1 MSAEPE
7 ILNRESAVIRR
18 SRLPLERSRTDPLFR
33 SSLKSTR
40 STAGIALSLHDNGR
54 VQAPSGNHSNGT
66 GVIENGIDLTRGS
79 DLHAALAFTGME
91 PEPAVGTCAIC
102 GRPLTQV
109 GPKGECLRCLADL
122 GFLSGSREPEKSETP
137 RRLTPG
143 PLKYD
148 HFEVEVGADGFPI
161 ELGAGA
167 MAITYRA
174 RDTVLNSI
182 VALKV
187 IDRKVAKMPGVRSR
201 FLREARAAA
210 QIRHPNVARVSHYG
224 EQDGECFYVMEL
236 VEGETLEAKVRREG
250 PMPLTLALEVIER
263 AARALAAAEKCG
275 MVHRDIKPSNIML
288 ESDPGGGA
296 PIVKVIDYG
305 IAKILDPEAERGAE
319 KTQSGFI
326 GTPAFASPE
335 QFAPSEQMKIDT
347 RSDIYSLGATFWY
360 LLSGR
365 VPFVGRTL
373 RDVAAKQAE
382 ELPLEQLK
390 NVHVPSRV
398 VALLQSM
405 LAVDPAKR
413 PQTARELLSEIRRCY
428 TRFSTE
434 GRARRLEIKLA
445 VASTALL
452 IAGIALGAWLYR
464 HAQSSAEME
473 RSIAVLPF
481 ENLSATGEDTY
492 FTVGMQDE
500 ITGDLAKLAG
510 MKVIG
515 SQSTRSYLPG
525 KERNLHA
532 IGRDL
537 GVRHLL
543 EGTVS
548 KDNNQMRVALHLVDL
563 RDGAIQWAAT
573 YQRPLKEVFALQ
585 SEITQAVAARLKA
598 GLSPNETVA
607 LNEPPTADLRAYDL
621 YLRAQTI
628 DVLVKDT
635 AEWASRMEQK
645 VSLLNEA
652 VNRDPKFVLAY
663 CGLAKAYDVLYQ
675 TKDIT
680 PVEKRNVDYRAMAEV
695 ALEKARRVAP
705 DFGPVHLA
713 LADHFVVAHNDVE
726 QGRLEIDLARQTM
739 PNSAALETSA
749 GSIARRQSRWDD
761 AVRFLERAVALEP
774 RATENLFTLA
784 NTYRLMRRYDR
795 FDGLMTR
802 LLGVLPPDRS
812 ATYRVFRTFGSLES
826 EGELGPLRE
835 AIATVT
841 PEEDASGS
849 IRDLHNLILALW
861 NHDPDAVSRISKQA
875 AESTFVFNA
884 TKYPKEWYEGLAA
897 RMRGDKKGAQAAF
910 TAARLEVEKAVLAD
924 ASDGRALSLLAM
936 IDAGLGRQ
944 EQSVQEA
951 EHACDLEP
959 FENFG
964 QNAPIV
970 RCNLAVVYAWNGQF
984 DFAISEL
991 DQLVNKP
998 AGANLPAQP
1007 TYGDFRRNPLW
1018 DPLRND
1024 PRFTAIMNRLAQVA
1038 SK

>member
-1 MSAEPE
+1 
-7 ILNRESAVIRR
+7 
-18 SRLPLERSRTDPLFR
+18 
-33 SSLKSTR
+33 
-40 STAGIALSLHDNGR
+40 
-54 VQAPSGNHSNGT
+54 VQALSGNHSNGT
-66 GVIENGIDLTRGS
+66 GLIENGIDLMRGS
-79 DLHAALAFTGME
+79 ELNRELAFTGTE
-91 PEPAVGTCAIC
+91 RERCVGTCAIC

-122 GFLSGSREPEKSETP
+122 GFLSGSQEPGQSGP
-137 RRLTPG
+137 SRRITPG

-148 HFEVEVGADGFPI
+148 HFEVEVGADGFAI

-174 RDTVLNSI
+174 RDTVLNSV

-236 VEGETLEAKVRREG
+236 VEGETLEARIRRDG
-250 PMPLTLALEVIER
+250 PMPLAQALEAIEQT
-263 AARALAAAEKCG
+263 ARALAAAEACG
-275 MVHRDIKPSNIML
+275 VVHRDIKPSNIML
-288 ESDPGGGA
+288 ESDPGGCA

-305 IAKILDPEAERGAE
+305 IAKILNPEAERGGE
-319 KTQSGFI
+319 QTQPGFI

-373 RDVAAKQAE
+373 REVAAKQAE

-390 NVHVPSRV
+390 NTHVPTRAI
-398 VALLQSM
+398 ALLQSM

-413 PQTARELLSEIRRCY
+413 PQTARELLSVIHRCY
-428 TRFSTE
+428 TKFSTE
-434 GRARRLEIKLA
+434 ARARQKRAAFA
-445 VASTALL
+445 VAGGAL
-452 IAGIALGAWLYR
+452 IVAAISAGAWMYQR
-464 HAQSSAEME
+464 AQSLAATE

-481 ENLSATGEDTY
+481 ENLSANGEDTY

-510 MKVIG
+510 IKVIG

-525 KERNLHA
+525 KARNLHA

-537 GVRHLL
+537 GVRHLI

-548 KDNNQMRVALHLVDL
+548 RAHDQMRVALHLVDL

-621 YLRAQTI
+621 YLRAQAI
-628 DVLVKDT
+628 ERLVKDT
-635 AEWASRMEQK
+635 AEEASVMQQK
-645 VSLLNEA
+645 ISLLNDA

-663 CGLAKAYDVLYQ
+663 CALATAYDKLYQ

-680 PVEKRNVDYRAMAEV
+680 PVEKRNVDYRALAEA

-713 LADHFVVAHNDVE
+713 LADHFVVALNDLE

-739 PNSAALETSA
+739 PNSAALETTA
-749 GSIARRQSRWDD
+749 GSIARRQNRWDD
-761 AVRFLERAVALEP
+761 AVRAIERAVALEP
-774 RATENLFTLA
+774 RAAESLFDLA
-784 NTYRLMRRYDR
+784 NMYRLTRRYDR
-795 FDGLMTR
+795 FDGMMAR

-812 ATYRVFRTFGSLES
+812 ATYRVFRTFGPLES
-826 EGELGPLRE
+826 EGDLGPLRA

-841 PEEDASGS
+841 PEDDPSGA
-849 IRDLHNLILALW
+849 IKDLHNLILALW
-861 NHDPDAVSRISKQA
+861 SHDPDSVSRISARA
-875 AESTFVFNA
+875 AETTFAFNGV
-884 TKYPKEWYEGLAA
+884 KYPKSWYDGLAA

-910 TAARLEVEKAVLAD
+910 AAARLEVEKAVLAD

-944 EQSVQEA
+944 EQAVQEA
-951 EHACDLEP
+951 EQACDLVT
-959 FENFG
+959 FESSAVS
-964 QNAPIV
+964 APIV
-970 RCNLAVVYAWNGQF
+970 RCNLAVVYAWNGQL

-991 DQLVNKP
+991 DQLINRP
-998 AGANLPAQP
+998 AGSNLPAQP
-1007 TYGDFRRNPLW
+1007 TYGDFKLNPVW
-1018 DPLRND
+1018 EPIRGD
-1024 PRFTAIMNRLAQVA
+1024 PRFQALVQRLAVTA
-1038 SK
+1038 AR